1 MSIETNPVESDNS
14 DLDTFSADFFGQT
27 SVTPPAE
34 ETKEDNEIEDDRDA
48 TTPDEGDTQI
58 DEDDDTL
65 APDDDNDEDSD
76 ETEEDQD
83 QDDEPQPK
91 KKNRFQERINEFT
104 RELRE
109 TQRQLEAIKAENE
122 KLKQNTDTPTPA
134 TVTPKDLGPTPD
146 DTNEDGTEKY
156 PLGEYDP
163 LFVRDIAR
171 FTFKQE
177 MELAKA
183 EEAQASEQRK
193 AQEQIDKLGEEWTGK
208 LATAQER
215 YPDLTEKG
223 ENLVST
229 FEGIDQAYGEYLSS
243 TIMGM
248 EYGPDVL
255 YYLANNVDEAERIVR
270 LGATGATI
278 ALGRIESKFADAD
291 NEKQKAKPRVSKA
304 PTPPP
309 TNRGSAVAMPDIPA
323 DTDNLDD
330 FEKLLFS
337 KKSRRS

>member
-1 MSIETNPVESDNS
+1 MSIENNLVESD
-14 DLDTFSADFFGQT
+14 DLDAFSTDFFGQT

-34 ETKEDNEIEDDRDA
+34 ETKEDTEEDDRDA
-48 TTPDEGDTQI
+48 TTPEEGDTQI

-76 ETEEDQD
+76 ETEEDQET
-83 QDDEPQPK
+83 DEPQPK

-122 KLKQNTDTPTPA
+122 KLKQNTDT
-134 TVTPKDLGPTPD
+134 VTPKPVTTAPPENLGPTPD

-171 FTFKQE
+171 FTFQQE
-177 MELAKA
+177 MERAKA

-193 AQEQIDKLGEEWTGK
+193 AQEQLDKLGQEWTGK
-208 LATAQER
+208 LASAQER

-223 ENLVST
+223 EVLVST

-255 YYLANNVDEAERIVR
+255 YYLANNVDEAQRIVG

-291 NEKQKAKPRVSKA
+291 AEKQRAKPRVSKA

-309 TNRGSAVAMPDIPA
+309 ANRGSAVAMPDIPA
-323 DTDNLDD
+323 DTDKLDD
-330 FEKLLFS
+330 FEAVFFK
-337 KKSRRS
+337 KKSRGS